1 MGGLVFLQPLPLLL
15 PLESCNRFP
24 RVSSKKNQNK
34 LALWGKIRYIFPY
47 RDVAQVVA
55 RLTGGQEAAGSS
67 PVIPRKRLC
76 KGNFAKPFFRFLE
89 ALYILLLK
97 VLFVLNFVEIFLCS
111 TQGKMSR
118 IFMGNYYRR

>member
-1 MGGLVFLQPLPLLL
+1 MGGLAFLQPLPLLL
-15 PLESCNRFP
+15 LLESCNRFP

-76 KGNFAKPFFRFLE
+76 KGNFTKSFFSVSVSFIHTAFKSAFGFKLRR
-89 ALYILLLK
+89 
-97 VLFVLNFVEIFLCS
+97 NIFLFD
-111 TQGKMSR
+111 TGEDVTN
-118 IFMGNYYRR
+118 NYG